1 MQTSGRKRRH
11 RRRSRRLQQRKKIFG
26 IVALLILA
34 AGIAG
39 IFLWKRSHTAEDTRV
54 SEDQNG
60 SKDMKKKDA
69 QSGTSDYTIELQGD
83 SEVTIKLGDPYEDA
97 GAVVKDR
104 KGNTTEISVSLE
116 AYDLNTAGEHQL
128 IYKATDPK
136 GKEI

>member
-1 MQTSGRKRRH
+1 M
-11 RRRSRRLQQRKKIFG
+11 
-26 IVALLILA
+26 LLILA

-104 KGNTTEISVSLE
+104 KEIRQRSASVWR
-116 AYDLNTAGEHQL
+116 NM
-128 IYKATDPK
+128 I
-136 GKEI
+136 

>member
-1 MQTSGRKRRH
+1 M
-11 RRRSRRLQQRKKIFG
+11 
-26 IVALLILA
+26 LLILA

-116 AYDLNTAGEHQL
+116 EYDLNTAGEHQL
-128 IYKATDPK
+128 LYKATDPK
-136 GKEI
+136 GKEISAQRTVTVTDRKSVV